1 VKKLLFKVF
10 LLSAL
15 FFNISYGQAGVNLT
29 SLPPSE
35 ATNYTTPLSTFL
47 GTYFNSGGYYTA
59 HVPSTFGFK
68 LSIIGMYTF
77 IPTSQ
82 QSFTSNPG
90 IDGYSGEDTGTFFGG
105 QGAVTLGPQG
115 FAVYPFGFDA
125 SSIPSGIIQIS
136 GSLVGLEVML
146 RYFPKLK
153 FNDVETGLLGIGV
166 KYSISQFIP
175 ASPVDIAVQVLY
187 NNLTFDYVGD
197 VDENF
202 FKSESKNIAVNAH
215 ASKTFS
221 GMFTLYGGLQYE
233 SSTFDVEYYF
243 RDPSGLYPDI
253 ADTNQ
258 KIEVEG
264 DNNFRVTAGGAV
276 KLAAIVFNVDFNV
289 TSQFTIVGGISL
301 EL

>member
-1 VKKLLFKVF
+1 
-10 LLSAL
+10 
-15 FFNISYGQAGVNLT
+15 
-29 SLPPSE
+29 
-35 ATNYTTPLSTFL
+35 
-47 GTYFNSGGYYTA
+47 
-59 HVPSTFGFK
+59 
-68 LSIIGMYTF
+68 
-77 IPTSQ
+77 
-82 QSFTSNPG
+82 
-90 IDGYSGEDTGTFFGG
+90 
-105 QGAVTLGPQG
+105 
-115 FAVYPFGFDA
+115 
-125 SSIPSGIIQIS
+125 
-136 GSLVGLEVML
+136 ML

-153 FNDVETGLLGIGV
+153 FNDVESGLWGIGL

-197 VDENF
+197 NVQNT
-202 FKSESKNIAVNAH
+202 FKSESKNFAINAH

-233 SSTFDVEYYF
+233 SSTLDIEYFF

-253 ADTNQ
+253 SDTIQ
-258 KIEVEG
+258 KTEVDGE
-264 DNNFRVTAGGAV
+264 NNFRVTAGGAV

>member
-1 VKKLLFKVF
+1 VKKLLLKVF
-10 LLSAL
+10 LFSVL
-15 FFNISYGQAGVNLT
+15 FFNTYGQTGVNLT
-29 SLPPSE
+29 ALPPGE
-35 ATNYTTPLSTFL
+35 ATNYTKPLSTFL

-77 IPTSQ
+77 IPSSQ
-82 QSFTSNPG
+82 QIFTTNPPA
-90 IDGYSGEDTGTFFGG
+90 GYASGESGTFFGS

-125 SSIPSGIIQIS
+125 SNIPSGIIQIS

-153 FNDVETGLLGIGV
+153 FSDVESGLIGVGV

-175 ASPVDIAVQVLY
+175 LSPVDIAVQVLY
-187 NNLTFDYVGD
+187 NSLTFDYVGD
-197 VDENF
+197 NEQNTF
-202 FKSESKNIAVNAH
+202 NSESKNLAINAH

-221 GMFTLYGGLQYE
+221 EMFTLYGGLQYE

-243 RDPSGLYPDI
+243 RDPSGLYPDL
-253 ADTNQ
+253 ADKVQ

>member
-15 FFNISYGQAGVNLT
+15 FFNITYGQTGVNLT
-29 SLPPSE
+29 ALPPGE
-35 ATNYTTPLSTFL
+35 AINYTKPLSTFL

-77 IPTSQ
+77 IPGSQ
-82 QSFTSNPG
+82 QTFTSSPPA
-90 IDGYSGEDTGTFFGG
+90 GYASGETATFFGG
-105 QGAVTLGPQG
+105 QGAVTPGTQG

-125 SSIPSGIIQIS
+125 SNIPSGIIQIS

-153 FNDVETGLLGIGV
+153 FNDVESGLIGVGV

-175 ASPVDIAVQVLY
+175 LSPVDIAVQVLY
-187 NNLTFDYVGD
+187 NSLTFDYEGD
-197 VDENF
+197 VEENF
-202 FKSESKNIAVNAH
+202 FKSESKNLAINAH

-253 ADTNQ
+253 AESNQ

-276 KLAAIVFNVDFNV
+276 KLAAIVFNVDFNI

>member
-1 VKKLLFKVF
+1 VKKLLLKVF

-29 SLPPSE
+29 ALPPGE
-35 ATNYTTPLSTFL
+35 ASNYIKPLSTFL
-47 GTYFNSGGYYTA
+47 GTYFNSGGYHTA
-59 HVPSTFGFK
+59 HVPSLFGFR

-77 IPTSQ
+77 IPSSQ
-82 QSFTSNPG
+82 QTFTSNPPP
-90 IDGYSGEDTGTFFGG
+90 GYASGESATFFGA

-115 FAVYPFGFDA
+115 FAIYPFGFDA
-125 SSIPSGIIQIS
+125 TNIPSGIIQIS
-136 GSLVGLEVML
+136 GSIVGLEVML

-153 FNDVETGLLGIGV
+153 FNDVESGLWGVGV

-187 NNLTFDYVGD
+187 NSLTFDYVGD
-197 VDENF
+197 NVQNTF
-202 FKSESKNIAVNAH
+202 NSESKNLAINAH

-233 SSTFDVEYYF
+233 SSTFDVKYFF

-253 ADTNQ
+253 ADTEQ
-258 KIEVEG
+258 EIEVEG
-264 DNNFRVTAGGAV
+264 ENNFRVTAGGAV

>member
-10 LLSAL
+10 LLSIL
-15 FFNISYGQAGVNLT
+15 YFNIAYGQAGVSLT
-29 SLPPSE
+29 SLPPGE
-35 ATNYTTPLSTFL
+35 ANNYVKPLSTFL
-47 GTYFNSGGYYTA
+47 GVYFNSGGYHTA
-59 HVPSTFGFK
+59 HVPSTFGFR

-77 IPTSQ
+77 IPQSQ
-82 QSFTSNPG
+82 QSFNSNPPA
-90 IDGYSGEDTGTFFGG
+90 GYNGGETATFFGG
-105 QGAVTLGPQG
+105 QGGVYLGPQG

-136 GSLVGLEVML
+136 GSLVGAEVML

-153 FNDVETGLLGIGV
+153 FNDVETGLLGIGL

-175 ASPVDIAVQVLY
+175 LSPVDIAVQVLY

-197 VDENF
+197 NVQNTF
-202 FKSESKNIAVNAH
+202 NSESKNLAINAH

-233 SSTFDVEYYF
+233 SSTLDIEYFF

-253 ADTNQ
+253 ADTIQ
-258 KIEVEG
+258 KTEVDGE
-264 DNNFRVTAGGAV
+264 NNFRVTAGGAV